1 MIPPITI
8 GVILRLR
15 MFPHQNHLHLHL
27 WKRSIP
33 VECPSVNGKLWTPGQ
48 RSLPRDAFRLKRWKI
63 WRRLWLLE
71 YEECQNKLEAGRQLS
86 IDKKIIVLRN
96 AWLENVTVLVS
107 SWFFLISSIEHAY
120 WVDPGVWCLI
130 AKSSKNSCSLDPM
143 PTPPVVECL
152 DVLMPVLTR
161 ILNLSLETGYFP
173 DNWKQADVHPK
184 VNKPRLGWHFTTYDQ
199 SATFRLFLN

>member
-15 MFPHQNHLHLHL
+15 MFPHQNHLLLHL

-33 VECPSVNGKLWTPGQ
+33 AECPSVNGKTPRQ

-71 YEECQNKLEAGRQLS
+71 HEECQNKLEAGRQLS

-96 AWLENVTVLVS
+96 AWLENVTVLLS
-107 SWFFLISSIEHAY
+107 SWFFPVSSSEHAY
-120 WVDPGVWCLI
+120 WEIPGCDPEVWCLI
-130 AKSSKNSCSLDPM
+130 AKSSKKSCSLDPM
-143 PTPPVVECL
+143 PTPLVVECF
-152 DVLMPVLTR
+152 DVLLPVLTR
-161 ILNLSLETGYFP
+161 MLNLSLETG
-173 DNWKQADVHPK
+173 VSLTTG
-184 VNKPRLGWHFTTYDQ
+184 NKPTFT
-199 SATFRLFLN
+199 

>member
-15 MFPHQNHLHLHL
+15 MFPHQNHLLLHL

-33 VECPSVNGKLWTPGQ
+33 AECPSVSGKIWTPRQ

-71 YEECQNKLEAGRQLS
+71 HEECQNKLEAGRQLS

-96 AWLENVTVLVS
+96 AWLENVTVLLS
-107 SWFFLISSIEHAY
+107 SWFFPVSSSEHAY
-120 WVDPGVWCLI
+120 WVDPGVWSRGVMLI
-130 AKSSKNSCSLDPM
+130 AKSSKKSCSLDPM
-143 PTPPVVECL
+143 PTPLVVECF
-152 DVLMPVLTR
+152 DVLLPVLTR
-161 ILNLSLETGYFP
+161 MLNLSLETG
-173 DNWKQADVHPK
+173 VSLTTG
-184 VNKPRLGWHFTTYDQ
+184 NKPTFT
-199 SATFRLFLN
+199 